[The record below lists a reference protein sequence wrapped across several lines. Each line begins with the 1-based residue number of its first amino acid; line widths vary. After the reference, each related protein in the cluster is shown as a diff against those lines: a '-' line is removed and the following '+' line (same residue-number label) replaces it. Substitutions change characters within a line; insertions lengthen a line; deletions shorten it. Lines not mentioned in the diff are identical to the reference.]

1 MRRWDYVIYVRCDH
15 VNCESWDNI
24 VYCCLLRLLTRVGR
38 VNTKLLRDG
47 TKVRAGIMEF
57 MRYGTLLIH
66 ISKNENAISQ
76 S

>member
-1 MRRWDYVIYVRCDH
+1 MRRWGNVIYVSCDH
-15 VNCESWDNI
+15 VNCESRDNI

-66 ISKNENAISQ
+66 ISKNENAISK